1 MRMRMP
7 SRLLAVA
14 GLAFLLAGCDDF
26 DFSPG
31 DRYQEDFHFS
41 YPLAA
46 GGKID
51 VENTN
56 GDVDILGWEKDVVEI
71 NGTKYSSSKS
81 ALDSMKI
88 DVVPGSD
95 SVHIRTIPAV
105 PFHGNSGARYNIR
118 VPRRVVLERIASSNG
133 GLHID
138 DIQGNATL
146 HTSNGSIRV
155 ERLQGDLDAQTSNGR
170 IEARDTH
177 GSCTLRTS
185 NGRIEAD
192 VAKGAFVAT
201 TSNGSIHARLTEP
214 DPDHV
219 VKLESSNGAI
229 DLTMEAAREVRART
243 SNSSI
248 TLHVPSALNAHLKAR
263 TSNSSIT
270 TDFDVT
276 VHGGELSKHHLEGD
290 IGTGG
295 PLIDLST
302 SNGSIKI
309 LKP

>member
-1 MRMRMP
+1 MRLP
-7 SRLLAVA
+7 SRFFAVA
-14 GLAFLLAGCDDF
+14 GLAFLLAGCEDF
-26 DFSPG
+26 DLGPA
-31 DRYQEDFHFS
+31 DRYRDDFHFS

-51 VENTN
+51 LQNAN

-71 NGTKYSSSKS
+71 NGTKYSNSKS

-88 DVVPGSD
+88 EVVPASD
-95 SVHIRTIPAV
+95 SIRIRTIPPS

-118 VPRRVVLERIASSNG
+118 VPRRVLLDRIASSNG
-133 GLHID
+133 GVHVD

-146 HTSNGSIRV
+146 RTSNGTIRV

-170 IEARDTH
+170 IEVHDAR
-177 GSCTLRTS
+177 GNCTLHTS
-185 NGRIEAD
+185 NGHIEAD
-192 VAKGAFVAT
+192 AAKGGFTAT
-201 TSNGSIHARLTEP
+201 TSNGSIRARLTEP
-214 DPDHV
+214 DPDHL
-219 VKLESSNGAI
+219 VKLESSNGSI
-229 DLTMEAAREVRART
+229 DLTLEAAREVRART

-248 TLHVPSALNAHLKAR
+248 TLHAPSSLNAHLRAR

-276 VHGGELSKHHLEGD
+276 VHGGEISKHSLDGNV
-290 IGTGG
+290 GAGG
-295 PLIDLST
+295 PLIDLTT

-309 LKP
+309 LKL